1 MKTEYFK
8 ALESL
13 DDYALNLIIE
23 AYKRGELVAFPTE
36 TVYGLGADAFNEEAV
51 SLVYKVKGRPSDNP
65 LILHIGQLSQL
76 EEIVESVPEKGKAL
90 IKAFWPGPL
99 TLVLKEKANLF
110 PKNIGVKG
118 TIGVRMPGQLVT
130 EAIFSQ
136 GDLVIAAPSA
146 NLSGRPSPTTA
157 SHVLEDLDGKIW
169 GIVDGG
175 PCEEGIESTII
186 SLVGNEPIL
195 LRPGTITKEMIEE
208 IIGPI
213 KIDDSLLS
221 PNQGTVALAPGM
233 KYKHYAPEGKGYII
247 NPREDIDAI
256 LKVVEKEKIEKENV
270 ALLVFDNNESHYK
283 LNIGHLF
290 TLGKENKL
298 QEVIHNFY
306 RVLRECDK
314 LGVEL
319 LFIESSKEEGLGF
332 SYMNRLKKAANYNY
346 LDKGD

>member
-13 DDYALNLIIE
+13 DNVALNLIID
-23 AYKRGELVAFPTE
+23 AYKKGELIAFPTE

-51 SLVYKVKGRPSDNP
+51 KLVYKVKGRPSDNP

-76 EEIVESVPEKGKAL
+76 EEIVETIPEKGKAL

-99 TLVLKEKANLF
+99 TLVLNEKKNLF
-110 PKNIGVKG
+110 PENIGVNG
-118 TIGVRMPGQLVT
+118 TIGVRMPNQLVT

-136 GDLVIAAPSA
+136 GNLVIAAPSA
-146 NLSGRPSPTTA
+146 NLSGRLSPTTA
-157 SHVLEDLDGKIW
+157 NHVLEDLNGKIW
-169 GIVDGG
+169 GIIDSG
-175 PCEEGIESTII
+175 PCEEGIESTIV
-186 SLVGNEPIL
+186 SLVGNDPIL
-195 LRPGTITKEMIEE
+195 LRPGSITQEMIEKM
-208 IIGPI
+208 IGPI

-221 PNQGTVALAPGM
+221 DYEVRVALAPGM
-233 KYKHYAPEGKGYII
+233 KYKHYAPEGKSYII
-247 NPREDIDAI
+247 KPRESNDAI
-256 LKVVEKEKIEKENV
+256 LKIIEKENIKEEKI
-270 ALLVFDNNESHYK
+270 ALLVFENNKSHYQI
-283 LNIGHLF
+283 NVDHFF
-290 TLGKENKL
+290 TLGKENEL

-314 LGVEL
+314 IGVEL

-332 SYMNRLKKAANYNY
+332 SYMNRLKNAANYNY

>member
-13 DDYALNLIIE
+13 NDSALNLIIE
-23 AYKRGELVAFPTE
+23 AYKKGELIAFPTE
-36 TVYGLGADAFNEEAV
+36 TVYGLGANAFNEEAV
-51 SLVYKVKGRPSDNP
+51 NLVYKVKGRPSDNP
-65 LILHIGQLSQL
+65 LILHIGQQSQL

-99 TLVLKEKANLF
+99 TLVLKEKKNLL
-110 PKNIGVKG
+110 PKNIGING
-118 TIGVRMPGQLVT
+118 TIGVRMPDQPVT
-130 EAIFSQ
+130 EAVFSQ
-136 GDLVIAAPSA
+136 GNLVIAAPSA

-157 SHVLEDLDGKIW
+157 HHVSEDLDGKIW

-175 PCEEGIESTII
+175 PCEEGIESTIV
-186 SLVGNEPIL
+186 SLVGQEPIL

-221 PNQGTVALAPGM
+221 SNQVTVALAPGM

-247 NPREDIDAI
+247 KPKEAVEAI
-256 LKVVEKEKIEKENV
+256 LNVIEKKNIKKKNI
-270 ALLVFDNNESHYK
+270 ALLIFDNNESHYK
-283 LNIGHLF
+283 LDVGHLF

-298 QEVIHNFY
+298 QEVIYNFY